1 MRINFKKELEAA
13 SKSMILVHE
22 PDTLIRMI
30 LRTIVQKVN
39 VRHACMLLQDKNRD
53 TYVLTVSRGSP
64 GLKIPMGFVRVDAD
78 NPLIYAFRDR
88 AINKMLLQSGIL
100 VRENVKKK
108 SAGVRENEK
117 LRRVLEG
124 AVHQM
129 EIFDAVVAVP
139 TYFRDDLLGLLLLGR
154 KKNNRGFSRNE
165 LNFFNALASSV
176 AMAIRNAQLFKDL
189 EEELNKKRRLFFNT
203 TVALTAA
210 IDAKDHYT
218 HGHTSRVTNVSLE
231 IAQELRKKNPA
242 LLNDEFIDHLQIA
255 SLLHDIGKIGIP
267 ETILNKNG
275 PLDEI
280 ERKRMQEHP
289 LVGVSILEPI
299 KELEDCVLGV
309 KYHHERYDGLGYPE
323 GPKGGQIP
331 LTASIISV
339 ADAFDAMITDRPYRK
354 GLSKE
359 DVVETIGQERGRQFD
374 PSIIDAFLELYRS
387 GRV

>member
-323 GPKGGQIP
+323 GLKGGQIP